1 MFENLTTYHKLA
13 LYSFVLAK
21 MCGMLGVGLGFAG
34 GDIRQLGGY
43 LLGFALISIFFSVT
57 MSIVQMG
64 RDRETFIPQDHIA
77 RQNMELKKEREAL
90 LKEVADLKKKRQSM
104 VELKIKHNI
113 L

>member
-1 MFENLTTYHKLA
+1 MFEILTTYHKLA